1 MEKVLKTVKDLI
13 LSNNIGTNPVD
24 LVDGMS
30 IQFDYPGT
38 NGIVIK
44 RTNRISLADYDTTKT
59 TDEEKKVKYNNLII
73 LKGASNADSI
83 SFSMT
88 GKNKAADIY
97 SWVKDKLE
105 NQTYDEELLTMIK
118 EIKSKAELSKAN
130 YLKTDVNSFHISR
143 EIEDFKNSFRYRS
156 LVVKI
161 NEIVTEDY
169 VIFSVRRSLKNPDE
183 PVVLVK
189 SIVDTVSNTKLDQ
202 DFKIENVTSDI
213 DSEVVFKGME
223 TIDKLRGKKD
233 EDLANELEKRLQDI

>member
-1 MEKVLKTVKDLI
+1 MSRDLI

-59 TDEEKKVKYNNLII
+59 TDEEKRVKYNNLII

-143 EIEDFKNSFRYRS
+143 EIEDFKNSAHNINNS
-156 LVVKI
+156 IQALVHAVGEVSHAT
-161 NEIVTEDY
+161 NEGALGISEIAEKTMTSNDNSKDVLDQMNRMKQ
-169 VIFSVRRSLKNPDE
+169 SMD
-183 PVVLVK
+183 VLVDDLAK
-189 SIVDTVSNTKLDQ
+189 
-202 DFKIENVTSDI
+202 FKI
-213 DSEVVFKGME
+213 
-223 TIDKLRGKKD
+223 
-233 EDLANELEKRLQDI
+233 